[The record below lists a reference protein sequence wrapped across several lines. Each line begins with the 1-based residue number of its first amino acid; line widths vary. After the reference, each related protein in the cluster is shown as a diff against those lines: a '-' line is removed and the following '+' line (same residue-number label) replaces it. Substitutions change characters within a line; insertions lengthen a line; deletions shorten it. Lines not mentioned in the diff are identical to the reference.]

1 MSESRSSGSTSAGE
15 REDINTGQADDQSP
29 LLQDVKSAVRF
40 DTISFPVQPKESSR
54 QKPSRSRSSP
64 DTSSKIST
72 VDFGY
77 PSKSISDSGRR
88 WTISEEVEGKMP
100 SSPPLPP
107 IKTST
112 DTGSTSTSKA
122 PAATPTMTPVQAA
135 AVRSFTAAER
145 GILKADTNL
154 SWGDPAGL
162 PLRGTN
168 DENLV
173 IFRRAIG
180 INSGL
185 AGESD
190 PRSLEEGRRRAV
202 GMYAAAM
209 KAQREKRVKHALIDF
224 LLYASHLAQIL
235 IGATLTAFGPS
246 AGKHAILIT
255 VLGAINTVIA
265 GVLALIKGQG
275 LPERLRHDQAEFR
288 KLQDW
293 IEQTEALLAVGVI
306 GRNRKEVGLLVQVA
320 FRKYNAVRQSE
331 ENNRNENYVRVSS
344 SAPDPLGSGG
354 SVPAPAPLDGHG
366 RTGKLVDLDHHEG
379 SSVGYQSVGNGRV
392 GGGSHSG
399 H

>member
-1 MSESRSSGSTSAGE
+1 M
-15 REDINTGQADDQSP
+15 
-29 LLQDVKSAVRF
+29 
-40 DTISFPVQPKESSR
+40 
-54 QKPSRSRSSP
+54 
-64 DTSSKIST
+64 
-72 VDFGY
+72 DFGY
-77 PSKSISDSGRR
+77 PSKSIPDLARR
-88 WTISEEVEGKMP
+88 WTVSEGDEAMP

-122 PAATPTMTPVQAA
+122 PTVTPTMTPVQAA
-135 AVRSFTAAER
+135 AVRSYTATEHS
-145 GILKADTNL
+145 IHKADTNL

-162 PLRGTN
+162 PMRGTN

-190 PRSLEEGRRRAV
+190 PRSLEEGRKRAV
-202 GMYAAAM
+202 GMYAATM

-320 FRKYNAVRQSE
+320 FKKYNAVRQSE
-331 ENNRNENYVRVSS
+331 ENNRNENYVRVS
-344 SAPDPLGSGG
+344 AAADPLSTTPAAAASAADHGGHTGKFLDHSHEGGGTGGYRSVKNGGAGG
-354 SVPAPAPLDGHG
+354 SSHP
-366 RTGKLVDLDHHEG
+366 
-379 SSVGYQSVGNGRV
+379 GN
-392 GGGSHSG
+392 
-399 H
+399 

>member
-1 MSESRSSGSTSAGE
+1 MPGSRSSESTSAYD
-15 REDINTGQADDQSP
+15 REDIDTAQDDEQSP
-29 LLQDVKSAVRF
+29 LIQEAKGAISF
-40 DTISFPVQPKESSR
+40 DTISSPVRPTPTSR
-54 QKPSRSRSSP
+54 QQPSRNRSSLG
-64 DTSSKIST
+64 TSSKIST

-77 PSKSISDSGRR
+77 PSKSASDSARR
-88 WTISEEVEGKMP
+88 RTTSEEEDRTLP

-107 IKTST
+107 IKSST
-112 DTGSTSTSKA
+112 DTGSSDKA
-122 PAATPTMTPVQAA
+122 PVVSPTMTPLQAA
-135 AVRSFTAAER
+135 AVRSMTAAEH
-145 GILKADTNL
+145 GIFRADNNL

-162 PLRGTN
+162 PMRRTN

-202 GMYAAAM
+202 GMYAATM
-209 KAQREKRVKHALIDF
+209 KAQLEKRVKHALIDV

-235 IGATLTAFGPS
+235 IGATLTALGPS
-246 AGKHAILIT
+246 AGKHAIIIT
-255 VLGAINTVIA
+255 VLGAVNTVIA

-306 GRNRKEVGLLVQVA
+306 GRDRKEVGLLIQVA

-331 ENNRNENYVRVSS
+331 ENNRNENYVRVG
-344 SAPDPLGSGG
+344 AADPLGSGSG
-354 SVPAPAPLDGHG
+354 GASAPVQHVGH
-366 RTGKLVDLDHHEG
+366 TGKLLNLDDHERNTG
-379 SSVGYQSVGNGRV
+379 AYQSVDSGR
-392 GGGSHSG
+392 GKGSSHSG
-399 H
+399 NQ